1 MRETPIQLTIEWKF
15 GHLSWSSSHPEPHL
29 FIWRIT
35 GEVCLLTWL
44 HVKKLEHHWSGGS
57 STLKCTSRSLETIW
71 KVFELIWTTLP
82 ILTLLRCSTVLKCFL
97 TIRECHI
104 SLVVEFY
111 KENFGSSCEHASESS
126 LPGVLM
132 TVHTNC
138 VIGSSGKRETMHR
151 VRTCGRRPD
160 LEKVQNDKDLL
171 CIDDTLTSLGAPWGQ
186 VLSSN
191 CHYFKLEL
199 LEDQYGSVH
208 LFWLI

>member
-1 MRETPIQLTIEWKF
+1 M
-15 GHLSWSSSHPEPHL
+15 
-29 FIWRIT
+29 
-35 GEVCLLTWL
+35 
-44 HVKKLEHHWSGGS
+44 
-57 STLKCTSRSLETIW
+57 
-71 KVFELIWTTLP
+71 P

-111 KENFGSSCEHASESS
+111 KENLGSSCEYASEIS
-126 LPGVLM
+126 LPGVLTLHM
-132 TVHTNC
+132 NC

-186 VLSSN
+186 VLINN
-191 CHYFKLEL
+191 CHYFMPHIKSRRSIWFCP
-199 LEDQYGSVH
+199 SV
-208 LFWLI
+208 LTNLTSYLGYSKYLR